1 MRVNIFNISLILG
14 ELIDLLNSLNL
25 KLKAEILKNLN
36 VHLI

>member
-14 ELIDLLNSLNL
+14 ELIDLLNSLSL